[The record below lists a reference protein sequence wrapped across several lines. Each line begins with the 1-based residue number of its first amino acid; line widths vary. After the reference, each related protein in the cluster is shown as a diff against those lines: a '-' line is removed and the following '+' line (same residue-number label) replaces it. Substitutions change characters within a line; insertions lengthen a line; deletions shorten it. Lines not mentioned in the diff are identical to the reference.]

1 MSKDTTME
9 KLEQVDELF
18 HKAIDGWKEGD
29 LAAYN
34 ENWGKARHIIFQ
46 AYYSETYG
54 EKEKTK
60 HDTL

>member
-9 KLEQVDELF
+9 KLEQVDELI
-18 HKAIDGWKEGD
+18 HKAVEEWKEGN

-34 ENWGKARHIIFQ
+34 DSLRKARHIIFQ

-54 EKEKTK
+54 DRREPK
-60 HDTL
+60 

>member
-1 MSKDTTME
+1 MKKDTTME
-9 KLEQVDELF
+9 KLEQVDELI
-18 HKAIDGWKEGD
+18 HKAVDGWKKGD

-34 ENWGKARHIIFQ
+34 ESLRKARHIIFQ

-54 EKEKTK
+54 EKEEMQ